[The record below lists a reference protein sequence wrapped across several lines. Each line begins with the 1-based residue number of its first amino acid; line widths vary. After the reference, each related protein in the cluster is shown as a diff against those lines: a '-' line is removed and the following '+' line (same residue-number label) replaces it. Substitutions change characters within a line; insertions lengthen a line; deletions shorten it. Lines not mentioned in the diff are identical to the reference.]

1 MIRVLIVDDEFHARE
16 ELSVLL
22 EDIGG
27 VEIVGSCENAMEAIR
42 MVNHEHPDV
51 LFLDIKMPVL
61 DGFDLLGM
69 IEEEVM
75 PYVVFVTA
83 FDEYALKSFEE
94 KTLDYLLKP
103 VDPEHLSRAMQKI
116 CAAVAAKEA
125 PNYQMAQLNRI
136 PCNSGHKIKLIDPQ
150 TVEYV
155 HSDISGV
162 HVYTAEGGF
171 FTELTLKVL
180 ESRAGYLRCH
190 KQYLVNPC
198 FVDEIVTQEN
208 GLAEIRTHSGYTLPV
223 SRRYLR
229 KLKDAFSL

>member
-1 MIRVLIVDDEFHARE
+1 MIRVLIVDDESYARE
-16 ELSVLL
+16 ELAVLL

-27 VEIVGSCENAMEAIR
+27 VEIVGSCANAMEAIR
-42 MVNHEHPDV
+42 MVNQEKPDV

-69 IEEEVM
+69 IEDEVM

-116 CAAVAAKEA
+116 RTAVASNQS
-125 PNYQMAQLNRI
+125 PSYQIPQLTRI
-136 PCNSGHKIKLIDPQ
+136 PCISGHKIKLVNPEN
-150 TVEYV
+150 VEYA

-162 HVYTAEGGF
+162 HVYIAEGGYY
-171 FTELTLKVL
+171 TELTLKVL
-180 ESRAGYLRCH
+180 EGRAGYLRCH
-190 KQYLVNPC
+190 KQYLVNPR

-208 GLAEIRTHSGYTLPV
+208 GLAEIKTHSGYTLPV

-229 KLKDAFSL
+229 KLKDAFGL

>member
-1 MIRVLIVDDEFHARE
+1 MIRVVIVDDEAYARE
-16 ELSVLL
+16 ELTVLL

-27 VEIVGSCENAMEAIR
+27 VEIVGSCANAMEAIR
-42 MVNHEHPDV
+42 VVNHEHPDV

-69 IEEEVM
+69 IEDEVM

-116 CAAVAAKEA
+116 KNAVEA
-125 PNYQMAQLNRI
+125 NETPNYQMAELNRI
-136 PCNSGHKIKLIDPQ
+136 PCVSGHKIKLIDPV

-162 HVYTAEGGF
+162 HVYIADGGF

-190 KQYLVNPC
+190 KQYLVNPRY
-198 FVDEIVTQEN
+198 VDEIVTQEN
-208 GLAEIRTHSGYTLPV
+208 GLAEIKTHSGYRLPV

-229 KLKDAFSL
+229 KLKDVFGL